1 MDNNEDYGR
10 NDSRDRLDP
19 IEPHTQWDLSFLS
32 QLSEEELIE
41 LLSNETTLEARAS
54 AHEDAAV
61 NPSRRIRLRFLRR
74 EIIRRSHLLSTHDAV
89 EAPRIQL
96 PPRLI
101 YDGLLQRLLSPGAY
115 KRYIVP
121 HVADMHDEYFAC
133 LAKGDEA
140 GARWAVIRGH
150 LYVIPSWVWSLLGQ
164 VLARVLGKR
173 I

>member
-1 MDNNEDYGR
+1 MDNSESNGG

-19 IEPHTQWDLSFLS
+19 IQPHPQRGFNILSK
-32 QLSEEELIE
+32 LSEEQLIE
-41 LLSNETTLEARAS
+41 LLKTKRALETRVS
-54 AHEDAAV
+54 ADEEIAV
-61 NPSRRIRLRFLRR
+61 NLSRRIRLRFLRR
-74 EIIRRSHLLSTHDAV
+74 EIIRRSQLVDTREVVAT
-89 EAPRIQL
+89 PRIQL
-96 PPRLI
+96 PPRLL

-121 HVADMHDEYFAC
+121 HVADMHDEYFVC